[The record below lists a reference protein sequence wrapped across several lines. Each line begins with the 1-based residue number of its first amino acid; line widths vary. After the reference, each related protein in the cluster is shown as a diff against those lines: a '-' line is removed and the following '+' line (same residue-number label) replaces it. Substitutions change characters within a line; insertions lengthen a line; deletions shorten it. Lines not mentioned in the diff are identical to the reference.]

1 MAHAGWSRP
10 FDLVKPGS
18 LDYLPTQLAFSASG
32 AAAAA
37 FGIADLDTPG
47 TSQAYFVS
55 RSAGGAVG
63 GPRAIAG
70 AREVLAL
77 GFDGSALEL
86 LTGSSPSG
94 LDCCSATQ
102 AVRIT
107 ARGVVQRPQ
116 ALVSGLAGAT
126 LGQLVT
132 LADGRMLSA
141 VATERG
147 VWALQSRG
155 GDRFAAQRRLT
166 SPGQAPTSLTASWL
180 GGESSVLAWTA
191 ASGPAGYADPR
202 AIFYSLGSKQGG
214 PRRAHTLLRVPAG
227 HRIDELAA
235 VRRGSGATA
244 TWIEGSYDARGN
256 YHSQVRAADF
266 GPRPG
271 VRALSTGGLAAGLS
285 SAADAAGAQ
294 AVAWKTCTGNGSCT
308 VQAATRGPSA
318 RFRTAASLGGID
330 ASQNPAVSVG
340 RRGQVL
346 VGWVRAGQPVAVIGS
361 AGGRFGSVRAL
372 SPSVYALDLTVA
384 FGPGRQ
390 ALAAWTQGTLNPSVV
405 GASYSG
411 P

>member
-1 MAHAGWSRP
+1 M
-10 FDLVKPGS
+10 GS
-18 LDYLPTQLAFSASG
+18 
-32 AAAAA
+32 
-37 FGIADLDTPG
+37 
-47 TSQAYFVS
+47 
-55 RSAGGAVG
+55 
-63 GPRAIAG
+63 PRAIAG
-70 AREVLAL
+70 AREVLTL

-107 ARGVVQRPQ
+107 AGGVVARPQ
-116 ALVSGLAGAT
+116 PLVGGLAGAT

-132 LADGRMLSA
+132 LADGRMVAS

-147 VWALQSRG
+147 VWALQSLSG
-155 GDRFAAQRRLT
+155 GRFAAQRRLT
-166 SPGQAPTSLTASWL
+166 SAGQTPTSLTATWL

-227 HRIDELAA
+227 HRIDELAV

-244 TWIEGSYDARGN
+244 TWVEGSYDGRGS
-256 YHSQVRAADF
+256 YHSLVRAADF

-271 VRALSTGGLAAGLS
+271 VRALSTGGLADGLS

-294 AVAWKTCTGNGSCT
+294 AVAFKTCNGEGACT
-308 VQAATRGPSA
+308 VQVATRGPSS
-318 RFRTAASLGGID
+318 RFGAAASLGRID
-330 ASQNPAVSVG
+330 ASQSPAVTVG

-346 VGWVRAGQPVAVIGS
+346 VGWVRSGQPVAVVGTAGS
-361 AGGRFGSVRAL
+361 GHFGSVRVL
-372 SPSVYALDLTVA
+372 SPSVYALDMTVA